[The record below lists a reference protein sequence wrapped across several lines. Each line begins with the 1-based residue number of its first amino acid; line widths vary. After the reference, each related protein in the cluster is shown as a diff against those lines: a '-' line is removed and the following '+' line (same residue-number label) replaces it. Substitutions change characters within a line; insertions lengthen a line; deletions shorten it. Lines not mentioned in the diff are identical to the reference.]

1 MFNPANLL
9 QGENGTI
16 IANGMIASVE
26 LTVLA
31 WLVAFG
37 VGLGLAVLRA
47 MHTRAGTAFVA
58 VYVAYHRNVPLLVQI
73 LFWYVGISG
82 LLPGAMQQWLNGHGG
97 GFFSGAIAIGLCL
110 AAFVSE
116 DLRSGMRSVSSG
128 QREAAR
134 SLGLTFFQTMRDI
147 VIPQALRNAMPAL
160 VNSTLLIFKNTSLLM
175 AIGVTEMTY
184 ASRMIEAQTFR
195 TLEVFL
201 IATAFY
207 LMVSLVIMVGGHAL
221 ERHYRIAGRRA

>member
-1 MFNPANLL
+1 
-9 QGENGTI
+9 
-16 IANGMIASVE
+16 
-26 LTVLA
+26 
-31 WLVAFG
+31 
-37 VGLGLAVLRA
+37 
-47 MHTRAGTAFVA
+47 
-58 VYVAYHRNVPLLVQI
+58 
-73 LFWYVGISG
+73 
-82 LLPGAMQQWLNGHGG
+82 
-97 GFFSGAIAIGLCL
+97 
-110 AAFVSE
+110 
-116 DLRSGMRSVSSG
+116 MRSVSSG